1 MKSKKDTS
9 ESFVSYPFKDLKKNL
24 KRKRSKSSSS
34 PSNHKIPKHVSD
46 EDLFLGAM
54 EDVNE
59 IEEFRK
65 IPVPSKRF
73 TRPVRKKSAADEALT
88 ALEETVTGRKPL
100 HLPDT
105 QEYVEWLACDYR
117 RDIIEDLHRGL
128 YSVQDSLDLHGLVIE
143 EAEHEVDTF
152 IKKALKNNYRCIK
165 IITGRG
171 LRSPKGPVL
180 KNAVVKWLLSK
191 HRKHMVAFVTARQC
205 DGGLGALY
213 ILFR

>member
-1 MKSKKDTS
+1 MKSRKDTS
-9 ESFVSYPFKDLKKNL
+9 DSFLSYPFKNLKKNL
-24 KRKRSKSSSS
+24 KRKRAQSTSGQ
-34 PSNHKIPKHVSD
+34 SNHKKSEHVSD
-46 EDLFLGAM
+46 EDFFRRAM
-54 EDVNE
+54 ENVDE

-65 IPVPSKRF
+65 IPVRSKRSA
-73 TRPVRKKSAADEALT
+73 RPIRKKSAAGEALS
-88 ALEETVTGRKPL
+88 ALEETVTGRASL

-105 QEYVEWLACDYR
+105 QEFVEWLAGDYR
-117 RDIIEDLHRGL
+117 RDIIMDLHRGL

-152 IKKALKNNYRCIK
+152 VKNALKKNYQCIK